1 MPRDIQ
7 GRYFSDRYQRAR
19 SVSRMTRVVYERS
32 RLSTRGNPQP
42 YPSFTSLIDRVDR
55 NDGDLWWNDDF
66 QAVHL
71 RDFVGAARMQAIRR
85 LEIRRDGGRRNFDPV
100 LERLLTEGLF
110 DRQAPDPPQTA
121 EEMGMGFAA
130 SMGTRLLVRI
140 ESLEDEVRRQPI
152 IVIIFGLTCVSIRS
166 HRRRGQ

>member
-7 GRYFSDRYQRAR
+7 GRYFSDRYQKAR

-32 RLSTRGNPQP
+32 RLSTRGNPHP
-42 YPSFTSLIDRVDR
+42 YPSFTSIIDRVDK

-71 RDFVGAARMQAIRR
+71 KDFVSAAWMQAVRR
-85 LEIRRDGGRRNFDPV
+85 LEIRRDGGHRNYDPV

-140 ESLEDEVRRQPI
+140 EGLEDEVRRQSM
-152 IVIIFGLTCVSIRS
+152 IVVPSLD
-166 HRRRGQ
+166 